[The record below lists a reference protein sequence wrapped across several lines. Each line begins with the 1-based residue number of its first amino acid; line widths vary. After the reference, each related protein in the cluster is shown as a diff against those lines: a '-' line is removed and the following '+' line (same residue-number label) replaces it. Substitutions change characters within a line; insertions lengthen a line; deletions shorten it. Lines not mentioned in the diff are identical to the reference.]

1 MNLSNIFQLLKKYRF
16 WILLALALLNIAL
29 NIQGVEMPFPIDS
42 IYVPL
47 GLLAL
52 ISVPDRIDE
61 KEKQQWYLF
70 RLTLS

>member
-1 MNLSNIFQLLKKYRF
+1 M
-16 WILLALALLNIAL
+16 ALALLNIAL

-52 ISVPDRIDE
+52 MSDPDRFDE
-61 KEKQQWYLF
+61 EENQQWHLF
-70 RLTLS
+70 RLFLF

>member
-16 WILLALALLNIAL
+16 WILLALALLNISL

-52 ISVPDRIDE
+52 MSVPDRIDE
-61 KEKQQWYLF
+61 EEKQQWYLF

>member
-47 GLLAL
+47 GPLAL
-52 ISVPDRIDE
+52 MSVPDRFDE
-61 KEKQQWYLF
+61 EEDQQWHLF

>member
-16 WILLALALLNIAL
+16 WILLAPALLNIAL

-47 GLLAL
+47 GLLARV
-52 ISVPDRIDE
+52 SVPDRIDE
-61 KEKQQWYLF
+61 EEKHQWHLF